1 MEALSRADELNIYF
15 SDFFRVTKTQLR
27 KYGAFNISLLADLP
41 LFVDPFLLFNSR
53 KPKYRALHDQ
63 IIKYLRF
70 LKDKSAGGDLP
81 PGLLDAWYRFPEIQ
95 QNWLGFS
102 GKGNRGHGLGGEF
115 AQALHSNLGKIFGTF
130 GTERI
135 TKGSHLEKLCLI
147 REGVGRDNISDFT
160 NNLILAFLLEYTES
174 FATRFIDPDL
184 RRRCTVR
191 KVRFNYE
198 TESWEGGSY
207 NLPFYINDYVLLTP
221 KDILTKSD
229 TWINKTDLVDDFET
243 IPYAIPDPAL
253 RAEIDNYFR
262 KVLPRKPTRLDER
275 EAAFRTIQHFP
286 VVIDFYIKHKEDTG
300 DRAVSISSERVRFS
314 ERLYLDQFRNI
325 AALLGQTTGFYTI
338 SGDTYDEALQRALFF
353 KDVIENKG
361 GHRFFY
367 VDGEPLEREEDLHI
381 LYRMTWFATTSDV
394 TREANDGRGPVD
406 FKISKSSKD
415 KTLVEF
421 KLAKNSHLERNLERQ
436 TEVYEK
442 ASDAPRS
449 IKVIVYFSAGEKK
462 RLEAILKK
470 LKLDGREDI
479 VIVDARKDN
488 KPSGSK
494 A

>member
-1 MEALSRADELNIYF
+1 
-15 SDFFRVTKTQLR
+15 
-27 KYGAFNISLLADLP
+27 
-41 LFVDPFLLFNSR
+41 
-53 KPKYRALHDQ
+53 
-63 IIKYLRF
+63 
-70 LKDKSAGGDLP
+70 
-81 PGLLDAWYRFPEIQ
+81 
-95 QNWLGFS
+95 
-102 GKGNRGHGLGGEF
+102 
-115 AQALHSNLGKIFGTF
+115 
-130 GTERI
+130 
-135 TKGSHLEKLCLI
+135 
-147 REGVGRDNISDFT
+147 
-160 NNLILAFLLEYTES
+160 
-174 FATRFIDPDL
+174 
-184 RRRCTVR
+184 
-191 KVRFNYE
+191 
-198 TESWEGGSY
+198 
-207 NLPFYINDYVLLTP
+207 
-221 KDILTKSD
+221 
-229 TWINKTDLVDDFET
+229 VDDFET
-243 IPYAIPDPAL
+243 IPYAIPDAAL

-262 KVLPRKPTRLDER
+262 KVVPRKPTRLDER

-314 ERLYLDQFRNI
+314 EQLYLDQFRNI
-325 AALLGQTTGFYTI
+325 AALLNQTTGFYTI

-421 KLAKNSHLERNLERQ
+421 KLAKNSRLERNLERQ